1 MYISG
6 NGIGGLIAGQLLHS
20 GTLSY
25 PQLFE
30 YGGIASAVAGLVF
43 TLNFHTWG
51 KRNKLIVTEKIELLH
66 QNNTVGSE
74 NQPTSEVFT

>member
-25 PQLFE
+25 PKLFE
-30 YGGIASAVAGLVF
+30 YGGIASAAAGLLF

-51 KRNKLIVTEKIELLH
+51 KRNKLIVIEKIRH
-66 QNNTVGSE
+66 QNNTIASE
-74 NQPTSEVFT
+74 NQPTSDVFT